1 MKNDMTQGSIAG
13 ALTAFTVPLILSG
26 VFQQLFNWVDAFIVG
41 NVEGELALGGIGAVT
56 STYSMFVMVIVG
68 FTSGLSVLAAQR
80 FGMGRTE
87 DLGPLLTTFSLILG
101 GIYLAVCAFGA
112 VFVEDILICLNTPAN
127 IFQHAEDYLRIMFA
141 GIPFLALY
149 NTCCA
154 VLRGLGDSK
163 APFASVMVCCV
174 INVLLDLIFIAGLRM
189 GTAGAAIAT
198 VLSQIAM
205 TVYILWYAGEKYPF
219 LRPRRGMFRRST
231 AGEGTRFGVPP
242 AIQSGTTSFGNI
254 LLQRFMNGFGDQT
267 VAAITTAYRVDTVL
281 LLPIVNFGSGVAT
294 MVAQNIGAG
303 HPERGE
309 EGAENRGGHDCW
321 GISAADPADPAGRR
335 TPHRH
340 VRADPG
346 VGGNRQAVL
355 HPPGYLLCGLRPGHG
370 GAGLPGGSGGHDL
383 LRSGGGS
390 CPAGAHCRLL
400 CPGGSVRPDGY
411 RLRRG
416 HLLAGAAG
424 TVPAAVRLE
433 EPRPARVNPSAAALL
448 PPRRLRAGNPSKF
461 SGKIID
467 NYGITRYHVS
477 RYP

>member
-1 MKNDMTQGSIAG
+1 MKNDMTQGSIAR

-112 VFVEDILICLNTPAN
+112 VFVEEILICLNTPAN

-267 VAAITTAYRVDTVL
+267 VAAITTAYRVDSVL
-281 LLPIVNFGSGVAT
+281 LLPIINFGSGIAT
-294 MVAQNIGAG
+294 VVGQNIGAG
-303 HPERGE
+303 RPERAKQALKT
-309 EGAENRGGHDCW
+309 GAAM
-321 GISAADPADPAGRR
+321 IAG
-335 TPHRH
+335 
-340 VRADPG
+340 VS
-346 VGGNRQAVL
+346 
-355 HPPGYLLCGLRPGHG
+355 LLLT
-370 GAGLPGGSGGHDL
+370 L
-383 LRSGGGS
+383 LI
-390 CPAGAHCRLL
+390 
-400 CPGGSVRPDGY
+400 
-411 RLRRG
+411 
-416 HLLAGAAG
+416 LLAGGPLIAMFGLTPESVEIGRQFFIRLATFYVVYGLAMAVRGYLEGLGDMAFSGAAG
-424 TVPAAVRLE
+424 IF
-433 EPRPARVNPSAAALL
+433 ALL
-448 PPRRLRAGNPSKF
+448 VRIAASYALAGVFGRMVIAYAEAISWLVLLGLYLLRYAWK
-461 SGKIID
+461 
-467 NYGITRYHVS
+467 S
-477 RYP
+477 RVRPE

>member
-1 MKNDMTQGSIAG
+1 MKNDMTQGSIAR

-112 VFVEDILICLNTPAN
+112 VFVEEILICLNTPAN

-267 VAAITTAYRVDTVL
+267 VAAITTAYRVDSVL
-281 LLPIVNFGSGVAT
+281 LLPIINFGSGIAT
-294 MVAQNIGAG
+294 VVGQNIGAG
-303 HPERGE
+303 RPERAKQALKT
-309 EGAENRGGHDCW
+309 GAAM
-321 GISAADPADPAGRR
+321 IAG
-335 TPHRH
+335 
-340 VRADPG
+340 VS
-346 VGGNRQAVL
+346 
-355 HPPGYLLCGLRPGHG
+355 LLLT
-370 GAGLPGGSGGHDL
+370 L
-383 LRSGGGS
+383 LI
-390 CPAGAHCRLL
+390 
-400 CPGGSVRPDGY
+400 
-411 RLRRG
+411 
-416 HLLAGAAG
+416 LLAGGPLIAMFGLTPESVEIGRQFFIRLATFYVVYGLAMAVRGYLEGLGDMTFSGAAG
-424 TVPAAVRLE
+424 VV
-433 EPRPARVNPSAAALL
+433 ALL
-448 PPRRLRAGNPSKF
+448 VRIAASYALAGVFGRMVIAYAEAISWLVLLGLYLLRYAWK
-461 SGKIID
+461 
-467 NYGITRYHVS
+467 S
-477 RYP
+477 RVRPE